1 MKKILL
7 MFTIPLIFEICILY
21 ILNNFIFA
29 GSSEFKSVK
38 IECNSDTV
46 NEFHLQIPTMSEKV
60 LVSYNSKYLVYTDN
74 DNIYLGNIN
83 KNVTNKI
90 NANNDESILF
100 YNWLDNRDILVI
112 VEKVNKGG
120 KEKLQ
125 LVTYN
130 AENLQ
135 SKNVQTICNYK
146 NGMEIKQITES
157 ILTGVYY
164 INISINKENIIYR
177 IDRNDKLT
185 KVDIET
191 NDIKSIEELQHMDRL
206 VYQDSDTGN
215 ILLTNPSE
223 KLKITSKNNVLLG
236 VDKNDNV
243 YVGIL
248 NNERIESIIYGTTDT
263 NTNNWTK
270 VDIGNDLDSTNIKI
284 SRDGNVFIPIIGGHE
299 VKNIINDKTYS
310 YDGKLIQI
318 HDNSIISIDE
328 KGMILLNNI

>member
-7 MFTIPLIFEICILY
+7 MFAIPFIFEICILY
-21 ILNNFIFA
+21 ILNNFIFVA
-29 GSSEFKSVK
+29 SSEFNSVK

-46 NEFHLQIPTMSEKV
+46 NESYLQIPTMSEKV

-74 DNIYLGNIN
+74 DNVYLGNIN

-90 NANNDESILF
+90 NSNNDESILF
-100 YNWLDNRDILVI
+100 YSWLDNRDILVM
-112 VEKVNKGG
+112 VEKVNIGG

-135 SKNVQTICNYK
+135 AKNVQTICDYK
-146 NGMEIKQITES
+146 SGMEIKQITES

-164 INISINKENIIYR
+164 INISNNKENIIYR

-185 KVDIET
+185 KADIET
-191 NDIKSIEELQHMDRL
+191 SDIKSIEELQHMDRL

-215 ILLTNPSE
+215 ILMTNPSE

-243 YVGIL
+243 YLGIV
-248 NNERIESIIYGTTDT
+248 NNERIESIIYGTIDAD
-263 NTNNWTK
+263 TNNWTK

-284 SRDGNVFIPIIGGHE
+284 SRDGNVFIPIIEGHE
-299 VKNIINDKTYS
+299 VKNIINDKSYS
-310 YDGKLIQI
+310 YDGQLIQI
-318 HDNSIISIDE
+318 QDNSIISMDE